1 MIVFTKPSKM
11 KLVLILSSCLGKP
24 LKKTKCAKTIFKVIH
39 EKTVF
44 EFFSIIE
51 DFLKNRYQ
59 EHLTLEEVDG
69 LEKLR
74 SLLFHHSWQDEAA
87 LLASHIKLDNDIIF
101 AIKSIEGKGSTRAYY
116 KINIVRKALNNLDI
130 RTKDIKLRIYS
141 DFLNIFKEEFAHRYF
156 KK

>member
-1 MIVFTKPSKM
+1 MPGEAIEEDKM
-11 KLVLILSSCLGKP
+11 RKDNFQSDSRENGFRIFCD
-24 LKKTKCAKTIFKVIH
+24 KTR
-39 EKTVF
+39 
-44 EFFSIIE
+44 
-51 DFLKNRYQ
+51 FLKNHYQ
-59 EHLTLEEVDG
+59 EHLILEEVDG

-74 SLLFHHSWQDEAA
+74 SLLFHHSWQNQAA

-101 AIKSIEGKGSTRAYY
+101 AIKSIEGKGSTRTC
-116 KINIVRKALNNLDI
+116 NITNKVRKVLKNLDI